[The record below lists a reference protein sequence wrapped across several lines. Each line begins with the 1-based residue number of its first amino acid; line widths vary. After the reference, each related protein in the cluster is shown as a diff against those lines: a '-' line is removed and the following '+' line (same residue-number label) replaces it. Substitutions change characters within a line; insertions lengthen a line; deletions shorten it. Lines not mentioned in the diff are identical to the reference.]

1 LRSTLGGGR
10 PQLKDEVIS
19 EQRVTPQATRPFSIW
34 AMNVAIAPE
43 SRTLAAYEICRGSV
57 NVPHQTDR
65 RRTRVTI
72 QDLRRDLRQADEDRF
87 LLAMRGSDP
96 RHSWIGVQD
105 VRRHLREADEDR
117 FRLTRQIQSQ
127 ATLIKRGSIAILLL
141 LIAGSGIAFR
151 NADRPMPAPPVVKAV
166 VPTTT
171 AGVVSGERS
180 VEIVQP
186 APTVTT
192 ERPNAKPGTPPR
204 RLSAKSHINRPVP
217 AQAPEPPRHVA
228 PKPLHPGEF
237 GRKAASQL

>member
-1 LRSTLGGGR
+1 
-10 PQLKDEVIS
+10 
-19 EQRVTPQATRPFSIW
+19 
-34 AMNVAIAPE
+34 MNVRIITK
-43 SRTLAAYEICRGSV
+43 SRALSAYENCNESG

-117 FRLTRQIQSQ
+117 FRLTRQVQSQ
-127 ATLIKRGSIAILLL
+127 ATLIKRGSIAMLLL

-166 VPTTT
+166 VPSTT

-180 VEIVQP
+180 VEILP
-186 APTVTT
+186 PSPTVTT
-192 ERPNAKPGTPPR
+192 ERPNPKPLTPPR
-204 RLSAKSHINRPVP
+204 RLPAQSHMNRPVP
-217 AQAPEPPRHVA
+217 APEPPPRVI
-228 PKPLHPGEF
+228 PRPLHPGEF
-237 GRKAASQL
+237 GRKVPSRL

>member
-1 LRSTLGGGR
+1 
-10 PQLKDEVIS
+10 
-19 EQRVTPQATRPFSIW
+19 
-34 AMNVAIAPE
+34 MNVPIAAK
-43 SRTLAAYEICRGSV
+43 SRTLAAYGICKESG

-65 RRTRVTI
+65 RKTRVTI

-117 FRLTRQIQSQ
+117 FRLTRQVQSQ
-127 ATLIKRGSIAILLL
+127 ATLIKRGSIAMLLL

-151 NADRPMPAPPVVKAV
+151 NADRPMPAPPVAVKAV

-171 AGVVSGERS
+171 AAVVSGERS
-180 VEIVQP
+180 VEILP
-186 APTVTT
+186 ATPTT
-192 ERPNAKPGTPPR
+192 ERPTPKPATPPR
-204 RLSAKSHINRPVP
+204 RLPAKSHISQPVQ
-217 AQAPEPPRHVA
+217 AQAPQPPRRVT
-228 PKPLHPGEF
+228 PRPLHPGEF

>member
-1 LRSTLGGGR
+1 VT
-10 PQLKDEVIS
+10 V
-19 EQRVTPQATRPFSIW
+19 VTPQATRPFPSWRIKLP
-34 AMNVAIAPE
+34 IARK
-43 SRTLAAYEICRGSV
+43 SRLLAAYEICRGRGI
-57 NVPHQTDR
+57 VPHQTDR

-117 FRLTRQIQSQ
+117 FRLTRQVQSQ
-127 ATLIKRGSIAILLL
+127 ATLIKRGSIAMLLL

-171 AGVVSGERS
+171 PGVVLGERP
-180 VEIVQP
+180 VEEMLP
-186 APTVTT
+186 PTPTVTT
-192 ERPNAKPGTPPR
+192 GSPDPKPVTPAR
-204 RLSAKSHINRPVP
+204 RLPAKSHTNRPVP
-217 AQAPEPPRHVA
+217 AQAPEPPRRVT
-228 PKPLHPGEF
+228 PRPLHPGEF
-237 GRKAASQL
+237 GRRVASQL

>member
-1 LRSTLGGGR
+1 MKV
-10 PQLKDEVIS
+10 PIV
-19 EQRVTPQATRPFSIW
+19 
-34 AMNVAIAPE
+34 PE
-43 SRTLAAYEICRGSV
+43 SRTLSAYEICNESG

-65 RRTRVTI
+65 RKTRVTI

-117 FRLTRQIQSQ
+117 FRLTRQVQSQ
-127 ATLIKRGSIAILLL
+127 ATLIKRGSIAMLLL

-151 NADRPMPAPPVVKAV
+151 NADRPMPAPPAVKAV
-166 VPTTT
+166 VPTTP

-180 VEIVQP
+180 VEILP
-186 APTVTT
+186 PTPTPTPTVTT
-192 ERPNAKPGTPPR
+192 ERPTPKPVTPPR
-204 RLSAKSHINRPVP
+204 RLPAQSHISQPVQ
-217 AQAPEPPRHVA
+217 AQAPSPPRRAA
-228 PKPLHPGEF
+228 PRPLHPGEF